1 MATAISINSKYQKIE
16 NLLKHVNDLYNH
28 VKLNK
33 DCDKDLANDITT
45 GLLNEIYKEFY
56 SMVEETKTNNKILNY
71 NNCVITLL
79 AASSIDLCE
88 AILNNGDDS
97 IINDFYERWK
107 VLYSKIRF
115 L

>member
-16 NLLKHVNDLYNH
+16 ILLKHVNDLYNH

-33 DCDKDLANDITT
+33 DCDKDLANDITN

-56 SMVEETKTNNKILNY
+56 SMVEETKTSDKILNY
-71 NNCVITLL
+71 NNCLVTLV

-88 AILNNGDDS
+88 AILNNSDDTV
-97 IINDFYERWK
+97 INHFYDRWK
-107 VLYSKIRF
+107 VLYSKTRF
-115 L
+115 